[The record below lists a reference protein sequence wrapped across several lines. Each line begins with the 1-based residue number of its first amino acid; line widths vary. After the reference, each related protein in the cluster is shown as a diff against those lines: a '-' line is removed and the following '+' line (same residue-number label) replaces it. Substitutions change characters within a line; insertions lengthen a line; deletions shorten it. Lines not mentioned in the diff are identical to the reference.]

1 WEENIL
7 KKEQNIETR
16 IEGEDYLSSFI
27 LLRKALSDMQG
38 VKSVQTKELGADQ
51 AIVNI
56 LFKGNAEKLA
66 QALLLKTF
74 NSFGIEIY
82 NVKDKSFTIKFVSK

>member
-1 WEENIL
+1 MN
-7 KKEQNIETR
+7 
-16 IEGEDYLSSFI
+16 
-27 LLRKALSDMQG
+27 RKALTDIPE

-51 AIVNI
+51 AIVSI

-74 NSFGIEIY
+74 DSFGIEIY
-82 NVKDKSFTIKFVSK
+82 DVKDKSFTIKFVSK